1 VKSATVIIVA
11 AGRGE
16 RFGGNKPFAMLGGK
30 PIIDWSLET
39 FETHADVGA
48 VILVLPPGRNG
59 DDFRRRYPKIH
70 AVVPGGKERQDS
82 VLRGFGWAAAERGE
96 VVLIHDGA
104 RPFASADLVGR
115 IIRAAASGG
124 AAIPVLPASDTIK
137 RVRDGCVVETLD
149 RSELAAVQTPQG
161 FSRGVLAAALDKA
174 VREGYVGTD
183 EAALVERAGYPVH
196 VVPGEPGNIKI
207 TRPEDL
213 KLAEALLHV

>member
-1 VKSATVIIVA
+1 MKSATVIIVA

-30 PIIDWSLET
+30 PILDWSLET
-39 FETHADVGA
+39 FQAHADVGA

-59 DDFRRRYPKIH
+59 GDFRRRYPKIH

-82 VLRGFGWAAAERGE
+82 VLRGFGWAAAEMGD

-104 RPFASADLVGR
+104 RPFVSADLVGR
-115 IIRAAASGG
+115 IIRAAAAGG
-124 AAIPVLPASDTIK
+124 AAIPVLPVTDTIK
-137 RVRDGCVVETLD
+137 RVRDGGVVETLD

-161 FSRGVLAAALDKA
+161 FKRGVLAAALDKA
-174 VREGYVGTD
+174 VRDGYVGTD
-183 EAALVERAGYPVH
+183 EAALAERAGYPVH
-196 VVPGEPGNIKI
+196 VVPGDPGNIKI

>member
-1 VKSATVIIVA
+1 MKSATVIVVA

-30 PIIDWSLET
+30 AILDWSLET
-39 FETHADVGA
+39 FEAHAEIGA
-48 VILVLPPGRNG
+48 VILVLPAGRTG
-59 DDFRRRYPKIH
+59 AEFRRRFPKIH
-70 AVVPGGKERQDS
+70 DVVPGGKERQDS
-82 VLRGFGWAAAERGE
+82 VLRGFGRAAVETGD
-96 VVLIHDGA
+96 VVLIHDGV

-115 IIRAAASGG
+115 IIRAARAKG
-124 AAIPVLPASDTIK
+124 AAIPVLPAADTIK

-161 FSRGVLAAALDKA
+161 FLRGVLAAALDKA
-174 VREGYVGTD
+174 VRDGYVGTD

-196 VVPGEPGNIKI
+196 AVPGEPGNLKI